1 MENFIH
7 EYIYFI
13 ITILISLNIIIII
26 FFNMIYK
33 TSVWEVQKEQ
43 KKEYEYLIKDY
54 NRQRLENK
62 IRCLDTYKREIFS
75 NRLIPR
81 KDLIKYEKKLLEFKT
96 HINQISKK
104 DFMKLV
110 VEMDEKYILMSDYDF
125 FGCKYYVNIQE
136 YRDKV
141 NYEFRE
147 EKEKFE
153 KKYLDLGKEIIMID
167 KMCSYNDVHVEMED
181 IDIDNVKELFEEE
194 ERKEFYVRLKKGFDH
209 YSKNLDWDK
218 DENLHFEDEIVKVD
232 IHPEWSPGTEQQVT
246 LKKTNEYGIV
256 EYFSEGDKSWT
267 TYYRTDEDFKNRQH
281 LGIESER
288 LDENKIEEEEEEEEE
303 EN

>member
-13 ITILISLNIIIII
+13 ITLLISSNIVIFI
-26 FFNMIYK
+26 FFNMMYK

-62 IRCLDTYKREIFS
+62 IRCLETYKREICS
-75 NRLIPR
+75 NRLLPR
-81 KDLIKYEKKLLEFKT
+81 KDLIEYEENLLEFKN
-96 HINQISKK
+96 HINQISESE
-104 DFMKLV
+104 FMKLV
-110 VEMDEKYILMSDYDF
+110 VEMDEKYKFIYDFDF
-125 FGCKYYVNIQE
+125 FGMKSFVDIRE
-136 YRDKV
+136 YREKI
-141 NYEFRE
+141 NHEYGHEEF
-147 EKEKFE
+147 KEN
-153 KKYLDLGKEIIMID
+153 YLDLGKEIILID
-167 KMCSYNDVHVEMED
+167 KFCDYNDVFNVKMED
-181 IDIDNVKELFEEE
+181 IKIDLMKETFGKE

-232 IHPEWSPGTEQQVT
+232 IHPEWSPGTEKQVT

-288 LDENKIEEEEEEEEE
+288 WDENKIEEEEEEEES
-303 EN
+303 